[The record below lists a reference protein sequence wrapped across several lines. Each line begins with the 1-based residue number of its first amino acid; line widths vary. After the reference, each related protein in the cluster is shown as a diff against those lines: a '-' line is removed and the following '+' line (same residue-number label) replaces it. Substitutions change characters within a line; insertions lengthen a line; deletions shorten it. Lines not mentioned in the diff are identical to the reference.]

1 MKFRDLEVATIAA
14 NAMNG
19 YLMNGKKLVVNV
31 LSDEH
36 PDPFK
41 YKHGSSK
48 LHFIDW
54 SAKFVEE
61 SNKVILIILN
71 FLGKK

>member
-1 MKFRDLEVATIAA
+1 VQGYGFVKFTEKDVAKIAA
-14 NAMNG
+14 EAMNG
-19 YLMNGKKLVVNV
+19 YLMNGKKLSVNV

-48 LHFIDW
+48 LF
-54 SAKFVEE
+54 FVNWAERFVQE
-61 SNKVILIILN
+61 
-71 FLGKK
+71 

>member
-1 MKFRDLEVATIAA
+1 
-14 NAMNG
+14 MNG

-54 SAKFVEE
+54 SAKFIEE
-61 SNKVILIILN
+61 SNKVILITL
-71 FLGKK
+71 